1 MFQRSKERREDID
14 HEAIGFGQNV
24 TDFLVNQRVE
34 DDRPATVLFRG
45 IIDLLYHG
53 PRFFRGVD
61 VRARQF
67 RESDVLEL
75 CQKTLAQG
83 FRGDACAV
91 RNEESSSFHVPWA
104 LSRERF
110 PAIVGPSPSPVGG
123 GPTIA
128 GNRSRLKAQGT

>member
-1 MFQRSKERREDID
+1 MFKRRKKGREDVD

-24 TDFLVNQRVE
+24 TDFLVHQGVE

-53 PRFFRGVD
+53 PRFFGGVY
-61 VRARQF
+61 VWAGQL
-67 RESDVLEL
+67 REGNVLEL

-104 LSRERF
+104 LSRERDRK
-110 PAIVGPSPSPVGG
+110 S
-123 GPTIA
+123 T
-128 GNRSRLKAQGT
+128 RLNSSH

>member
-53 PRFFRGVD
+53 PRFSAVSMYGRVSFVK
-61 VRARQF
+61 VMFSNCAR
-67 RESDVLEL
+67 RLWPRVSAVMPVPSEM
-75 CQKTLAQG
+75 KK
-83 FRGDACAV
+83 AV
-91 RNEESSSFHVPWA
+91 RFMC
-104 LSRERF
+104 L
-110 PAIVGPSPSPVGG
+110 GP
-123 GPTIA
+123 
-128 GNRSRLKAQGT
+128 